1 MQGGDRR
8 DMQSGGEGVVGALR
22 QIDMVVGME
31 QRLPSLGVA
40 HVGDDL
46 VAVHVGLG
54 AAACLPDRQGKLF
67 CQLPGPDGLAGGLN
81 QLVPACVQGAQAV
94 VGGGAGLLQDA
105 KGVDQVR
112 GHLLL
117 SNGKVFKA
125 PLGLGAP
132 EFVRGNRDFT
142 HGVMFY
148 PLFQGGFLLFKRW
161 GFLGRRPCGALPGP
175 MDLLKNISK
184 RMIADDDARPG
195 IKDQGGGVDQDQL
208 VSLVGLHQVG
218 DGKLF

>member
-8 DMQSGGEGVVGALR
+8 DMQSGGEGIVGALR

-81 QLVPACVQGAQAV
+81 QLVPACV
-94 VGGGAGLLQDA
+94 
-105 KGVDQVR
+105 
-112 GHLLL
+112 
-117 SNGKVFKA
+117 
-125 PLGLGAP
+125 
-132 EFVRGNRDFT
+132 
-142 HGVMFY
+142 
-148 PLFQGGFLLFKRW
+148 
-161 GFLGRRPCGALPGP
+161 
-175 MDLLKNISK
+175 
-184 RMIADDDARPG
+184 
-195 IKDQGGGVDQDQL
+195 
-208 VSLVGLHQVG
+208 
-218 DGKLF
+218 

>member
-1 MQGGDRR
+1 MELKRITHAENVRLSDSGRAVRILD
-8 DMQSGGEGVVGALR
+8 QS
-22 QIDMVVGME
+22 
-31 QRLPSLGVA
+31 RLPNETVYLELS
-40 HVGDDL
+40 
-46 VAVHVGLG
+46 
-54 AAACLPDRQGKLF
+54 
-67 CQLPGPDGLAGGLN
+67 
-81 QLVPACVQGAQAV
+81 QAV

-125 PLGLGAP
+125 PLGLGSP